1 MKDAGVQDPNQCY
14 LVDDSSLNI
23 DAAQKLGWT
32 TVHLADDASKSN
44 HGDYQIDDI
53 HDLPKALPNLWEPLL
68 QEVKLKKQPVT
79 VSTATA

>member
-1 MKDAGVQDPNQCY
+1 M
-14 LVDDSSLNI
+14 LWL
-23 DAAQKLGWT
+23 QKLGWT

-53 HDLPKALPNLWEPLL
+53 HDLPKVLPNLWEPLL

-79 VSTATA
+79 VSTATAQR